1 LLRKKRCCLLWAFC
15 LAILSASQAA
25 RGQDPP
31 RSPYFARLQ
40 SFGVLAAYSNDSSHI
55 VLGEAEQ
62 RRILNLGVSYSRRI
76 LLSRVVNW
84 QYDGELLPVALE
96 SDPLTLSVNQETSPV
111 AGTFIDSGLQP
122 METCAPFTN
131 NYSYT
136 INGVIFSGAD
146 TFSCSGRQWTIG
158 EAISPVGMQWNF
170 RPRSKVQ
177 PLVEG
182 HGGYMYSTKAIPI
195 AQAGS
200 FNFTFDVGVGLELYR
215 SRSQSIRA
223 EYRIHHIS
231 NHTTALYNP
240 GIDNGL
246 FQVSYV
252 FGR

>member
-1 LLRKKRCCLLWAFC
+1 MSVAAWA
-15 LAILSASQAA
+15 QTPPQVPHYYA
-25 RGQDPP
+25 RVN
-31 RSPYFARLQ
+31 
-40 SFGVLAAYSNDSSHI
+40 SFGVLAGYSNDSSHI
-55 VLGEAEQ
+55 ILGTAEQ

-76 LLSRVVNW
+76 LLSRFVNW
-84 QYDGELLPVALE
+84 QYDAELLPVALE
-96 SDPLTLSVNQETSPV
+96 SDPLTLSVNQETSPLM
-111 AGTFIDSGLQP
+111 GTITDSGLQP
-122 METCAPFTN
+122 MATCAPFTN
-131 NYSYT
+131 NYTLT
-136 INGVIFSGAD
+136 INGVVYSGAD

-182 HGGYMYSTKAIPI
+182 HGGYMYSTRAIPI
-195 AQAGS
+195 EGAGS
-200 FNFTFDVGVGLELYR
+200 FNFTFDLGAGLEIYR

-231 NHTTALYNP
+231 NHATALYNP